1 MPYRVYASEATATT
15 INMSATT
22 NTTTDPGNYY
32 IYFNTGYR
40 YPSAEE
46 LRRLQPQTYEFANA
60 TQQFRRWQQIARER
74 QEAREH
80 EHEVDVAQKRAEVLL
95 LSVLDSQ
102 QAEQWA
108 TTHEIDVIGSSGRNY
123 RLTRARQGGVF
134 RLGPRRQ
141 RTHSLCIHHDYAIPI
156 EDQIAAQKL
165 QLETDEAEFCRIAN
179 ESPVPA

>member
-1 MPYRVYASEATATT
+1 
-15 INMSATT
+15 MSATT

-46 LRRLQPQTYEFANA
+46 LRRLQPQAYEFANA
-60 TQQFRRWQQIARER
+60 TQQYRRWQQQQTAHER
-74 QEAREH
+74 QAAREH
-80 EHEVDVAQKRAEVLL
+80 EKEAQEAQKRAEVLL
-95 LSVLDSQ
+95 LSVLDAR

-108 TTHEIDVIGSSGRNY
+108 TTHEVDVVGSEGHNY

-134 RLGPRRQ
+134 RLGSRNR

-165 QLETDEAEFCRIAN
+165 QIETDEAEFCRIAN
-179 ESPVPA
+179 ESPVLA